1 MRVKQSKRRW
11 FHDEESLRRVIQMRA
26 RANSYN
32 VCVLFFAVSNYYNI
46 VFLIISLPSLCMTLR
61 IFTASQLYLEVSKQD
76 LQVYAK
82 VNLKYDCSLEVTV
95 KHIAVAELTL
105 MKS

>member
-1 MRVKQSKRRW
+1 
-11 FHDEESLRRVIQMRA
+11 
-26 RANSYN
+26 
-32 VCVLFFAVSNYYNI
+32 
-46 VFLIISLPSLCMTLR
+46 MTLR
-61 IFTASQLYLEVSKQD
+61 IFTASQLYLELSKQD